1 MLRDLFRLCGCRVG
15 GLQTAAAVAT
25 RAGNVKKRRC
35 LWGSHVSRGR
45 CNACGWCVGSSGGR
59 HVLNTQRYIYVR
71 VCFLHACAHSSPFQM
86 HRHMLLSQRRRQ
98 WPAGCTIALAWL
110 HVQSGAV
117 TARSVCVSSVL
128 RPAFGCGWGWLAGA
142 GGVLWRGQVL
152 VGTPALGGYTCL
164 VTAVVG
170 FERAPHCE
178 VGVCVCACRGLLAAG
193 LAVDWGSVVWVLL
206 WTTASCWLCLLG
218 HVQDH
223 YFTLHLPQQVMV
235 CSCPQFEHCWTSRKR
250 LVGARLSV
258 DSAHFSRSISSPGVH
273 HSCRRRT
280 TFRHHGM

>member
-1 MLRDLFRLCGCRVG
+1 MWMVRGQQWWQACAEHTTLHICACLFSACVCTQFSFSDAPAHAALS
-15 GLQTAAAVAT
+15 TAPAVA
-25 RAGNVKKRRC
+25 C
-35 LWGSHVSRGR
+35 W
-45 CNACGWCVGSSGGR
+45 
-59 HVLNTQRYIYVR
+59 
-71 VCFLHACAHSSPFQM
+71 LHDCPSMVACAVRCCDSS
-86 HRHMLLSQRRRQ
+86 
-98 WPAGCTIALAWL
+98 I
-110 HVQSGAV
+110 
-117 TARSVCVSSVL
+117 SVCQLRL

-142 GGVLWRGQVL
+142 GGVLWHGQVL

-206 WTTASCWLCLLG
+206 WTTASRWLCLLG